1 MLTLFGGKIEGKK
14 RAPFFPGDG
23 KNGAYN
29 WRRPTLTGPIVP
41 LPSAHKSFTSGF
53 GMGPGGSS
61 LLWPPEGKVQL
72 FIKPYPLKASKRL
85 LKVS

>member
-1 MLTLFGGKIEGKK
+1 MGVKK
-14 RAPFFPGDG
+14 RAPFIGDWPT
-23 KNGAYN
+23 NGAYN

-61 LLWPPEGKVQL
+61 LLWPPEVN
-72 FIKPYPLKASKRL
+72 IRIL
-85 LKVS
+85 LSNTDF